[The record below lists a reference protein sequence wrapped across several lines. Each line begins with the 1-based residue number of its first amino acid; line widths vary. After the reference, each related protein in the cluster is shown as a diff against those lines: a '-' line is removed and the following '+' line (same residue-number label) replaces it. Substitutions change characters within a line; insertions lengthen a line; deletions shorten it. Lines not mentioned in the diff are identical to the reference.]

1 MGAGE
6 FWRLVTGS
14 RLQSGS
20 EMPPGMDTF
29 RESEN
34 RKFILLP
41 VEMPVFVSNLAYL
54 RFDKNLLENIFISSL
69 LNQWFYIL
77 ISLIK
82 MFYFNQKKINFYY
95 YYTIV

>member
-1 MGAGE
+1 
-6 FWRLVTGS
+6 
-14 RLQSGS
+14 
-20 EMPPGMDTF
+20 
-29 RESEN
+29 
-34 RKFILLP
+34 
-41 VEMPVFVSNLAYL
+41 MPVFASNLVYL